1 MLSCIQSG
9 KGVGW
14 KAPPKVVREPLK
26 QPTQGQ
32 ADAAKRLSQGLSVA
46 PTGNSVRQRSLSGIV
61 QHNGGGGGGGFN
73 NSSYSVVLDPQE
85 YNQLQAAALGAI
97 NNNSTNNGANSM
109 AAMQQLQQQ
118 QYLANQQQQG
128 GGGAVAGTT
137 GAYLPVYGGVYTP
150 FNSNGKQEAMWPSS
164 KASRCVHIAS
174 LFNIMPYE
182 KNPFLLI
189 TMFDILFVLFA

>member
-1 MLSCIQSG
+1 
-9 KGVGW
+9 
-14 KAPPKVVREPLK
+14 VVREPLK

-61 QHNGGGGGGGFN
+61 QHSGGGGGGGFN
-73 NSSYSVVLDPQE
+73 ANSSYSVVLDPQE

-118 QYLANQQQQG
+118 QQYLANQQMQMQQQQG
-128 GGGAVAGTT
+128 GGGAVAGTAGT
-137 GAYLPVYGGVYTP
+137 YLPVYGGVYTP

-174 LFNIMPYE
+174 LFNIIPYE

-189 TMFDILFVLFA
+189 TMLGILFVLFA